1 MVSTQSR
8 PAGASAGD
16 RGQRL
21 NPRPWNQEAWVS
33 ISALSHTPSGLQPS
47 NQTKGASVSSSV
59 KREQHSPSEVVV
71 RTEGENTC
79 RALHSVSDGKQMHF
93 TLNGNFPFCFYE
105 SQTLL
110 KKKKSNKM
118 GLFHRQM
125 WTGIQLCHLALCPW
139 ASYPTSLNLTFF
151 FCKVRTMNVSG
162 G

>member
-33 ISALSHTPSGLQPS
+33 ISALSRTPSGLQPS

-59 KREQHSPSEVVV
+59 KQEQHSPSEVVV

-110 KKKKSNKM
+110 KKKKKVTKWDFFTDRC
-118 GLFHRQM
+118 GLESSSAIWLFVPGRATQP
-125 WTGIQLCHLALCPW
+125 L
-139 ASYPTSLNLTFF
+139 
-151 FCKVRTMNVSG
+151 
-162 G
+162 